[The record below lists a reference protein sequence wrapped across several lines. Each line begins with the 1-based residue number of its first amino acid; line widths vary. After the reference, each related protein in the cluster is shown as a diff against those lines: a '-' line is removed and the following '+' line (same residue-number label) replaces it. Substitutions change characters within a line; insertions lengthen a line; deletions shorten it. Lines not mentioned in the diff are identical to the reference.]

1 MKSTEAFDFEGE
13 YGNDY
18 HDFVQR
24 VIPGYHAFFTMGL
37 AVLQARLPAAARLL
51 VVGCGS
57 GTEVLTF
64 GQACPAWTFTAVDPS
79 RQMIET
85 ARQAAATAG
94 LTPRVRFHHGYC
106 SDLPAE
112 AAHDAAT
119 LINVM
124 HFLPDDG
131 AKQALLD
138 SIAARLRDGG
148 SFLLFDL
155 HGDPASPAFARLL
168 QAWDRFMVLQQFSP
182 QERETFM
189 GRLEAGIDYV
199 PEERIIELA
208 RTAGLRLGERYGAG
222 LLYGGWV
229 FEKTALP

>member
-37 AVLQARLPAAARLL
+37 AVLQTRLPAAARLL
-51 VVGCGS
+51 VVGSGS
-57 GTEVLTF
+57 GSEVLTF
-64 GQACPAWTFTAVDPS
+64 GQACPEWTFTAVDPS
-79 RQMIET
+79 RQMIDT

-94 LTPRVRFHHGYC
+94 LTSRVRFHQGYC
-106 SDLPAE
+106 WDLPVE
-112 AAHDAAT
+112 TTYDAAT

-138 SIAARLRDGG
+138 AVAARLKDGG
-148 SFLLFDL
+148 TFLLFDL
-155 HGDPASPAFARLL
+155 HGDTAAPAFGRLL
-168 QAWDRFMVLQQFSP
+168 GAWERFMALQGFSP
-182 QERETFM
+182 QERAVFM
-189 GRLEAGIDYV
+189 DRLERGIDYV

-208 RTAGLRLGERYGAG
+208 RAAGLRLGERYGAG